1 MMDETIEIKRKRL
14 YMRSIRRGIKEMD
27 LILQAFAEAELGKMD
42 APRLDLYDRLLSES
56 DHDLYQWVNGQLEEP
71 EVYRDMMGAIRSG
84 AVGVTKP

>member
-42 APRLDLYDRLLSES
+42 APVWTFTIDFCQRATMICI
-56 DHDLYQWVNGQLEEP
+56 NGLA
-71 EVYRDMMGAIRSG
+71 DSLRSRKSIG
-84 AVGVTKP
+84 T